1 MGWHRQSVPRVG
13 PISSIREHATAVP
26 AGLPV
31 PEAESVPDDDLVGE
45 PDRVAATDV
54 PVATESDLETDVS
67 AGLDSESEFVGTSG
81 DLSKFGLEVPLRHRL
96 TEEQWQYA
104 TWGAVAAGAVAI
116 VALLAVVFGLLSGS
130 KDAAPLTCRGGRR
143 AVLDND
149 A

>member
-1 MGWHRQSVPRVG
+1 MASTICAACGSDLLDPG
-13 PISSIREHATAVP
+13 ACYCSSCGA
-26 AGLPV
+26 PV

-116 VALLAVVFGLLSGS
+116 VAL
-130 KDAAPLTCRGGRR
+130 
-143 AVLDND
+143 
-149 A
+149 